1 MTRLLILLTSFSLLS
16 ACGNIGLRLNSPYN
30 LFTYEF
36 EKQHL
41 QEFISEQ
48 QAIESGAYYLG
59 EVEGLSC
66 LGERSVQSG
75 GYNPTEVNSI
85 AIEQLKLEVVN
96 RGGNGYW
103 VESCK
108 DFTSDNQNCEV
119 ATVCK
124 GKAYSS

>member
-1 MTRLLILLTSFSLLS
+1 MTRLLILLTSFFLIS
-16 ACGNIGLRLNSPYN
+16 ACGNIGLRLNSPYS

-59 EVEGLSC
+59 DVEGLSC

-75 GYNPTEVNSI
+75 GYNPTEVTSI

-108 DFTSDNQNCEV
+108 DFTSDYQNCDV

-124 GKAYSS
+124 SKAYSS